1 MCGSKVVGRIVII
14 IVMIMVVTERMI
26 RNFYVAT

>member
-14 IVMIMVVTERMI
+14 IVMIMVMTERMI
-26 RNFYVAT
+26 RNFYVGT